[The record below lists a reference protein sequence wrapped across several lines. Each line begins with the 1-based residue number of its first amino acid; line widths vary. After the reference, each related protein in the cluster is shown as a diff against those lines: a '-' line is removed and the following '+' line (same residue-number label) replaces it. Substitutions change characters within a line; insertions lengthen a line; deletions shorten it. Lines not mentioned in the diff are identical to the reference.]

1 MSSKTLDISPET
13 LKPPKSSHKTRNV
26 WIGIG
31 VSAIIIVAIILGLTL
46 SKNKT
51 PTSPVCYLSNLMNVN
66 KSDELKNYM
75 SLAVIVPSGI
85 MTKDSY
91 VYITLTSIATSGT
104 QTIKLLASHGVQ
116 MTDYFASV
124 ILDNDPTSPF
134 TVKYDVDTNFFTGG
148 TDSEFTC
155 EPQNNVLMFL
165 DVNPSAKS
173 AYSLRDPTGPV
184 CFLSS
189 IDSNVAYAIC
199 LPSGSS
205 VSNSST
211 KAFLVRINVKETG
224 NIFVPNT
231 LTLKRDDSG
240 VLQATLPDSQI
251 IVSYD
256 PKKTEFNI
264 TDNIKCQLQDDVL
277 EFLKLYS
284 YHSTEYMVN
293 ITGTE
298 KTFHRIQPICDDWK
312 KILSTFTA
320 ASRNLKI

>member
-51 PTSPVCYLSNLMNVN
+51 PTSPVCYLSNLMN
-66 KSDELKNYM
+66 YM

-124 ILDNDPTSPF
+124 ILDIDPTSPF

-155 EPQNNVLMFL
+155 EPQNDVLMFL

-189 IDSNVAYAIC
+189 IIDSNAYAIC

-231 LTLKRDDSG
+231 LTLKRDASG

-264 TDNIKCQLQDDVL
+264 TDNITADIIKCQLQDDVL